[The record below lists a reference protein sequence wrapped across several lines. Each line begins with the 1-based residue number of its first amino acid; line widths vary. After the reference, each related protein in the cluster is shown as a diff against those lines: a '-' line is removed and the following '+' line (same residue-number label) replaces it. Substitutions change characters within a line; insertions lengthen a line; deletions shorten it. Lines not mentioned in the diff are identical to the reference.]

1 MQFFQLTELAHKQKN
16 KNSPYLEFLRESSLS
31 MGLYNL
37 PQGGADKQQ
46 PHNEDEVY
54 YVISGRASITVGN
67 ENRVV
72 TPGSII
78 FVAAHVPH
86 YFYDIQ
92 EDLTLLVFF
101 APAESSDL

>member
-1 MQFFQLTELAHKQKN
+1 
-16 KNSPYLEFLRESSLS
+16 

-37 PQGGADKQQ
+37 PMGSTDKQQ

-54 YVISGRASITVGN
+54 YVLSGRASITVGD
-67 ENRVV
+67 EKRAV

-78 FVAAHVPH
+78 FIAAHVPH
-86 YFYDIQ
+86 FFCEIQ

-101 APAESSDL
+101 APAESLD

>member
-1 MQFFQLTELAHKQKN
+1 MQFFQLADLVGTQKN
-16 KNSPYLEFLRESSLS
+16 KNRSYLEFIRESSLS
-31 MGLYNL
+31 MGVYNL
-37 PQGGADKQQ
+37 PLGSADNQQ

-54 YVISGRASITVGN
+54 YVLSGRASISVGD
-67 ENRVV
+67 EKRVV

-86 YFYDIQ
+86 FFYEIE

-101 APAESSDL
+101 APAESSI